1 MSTIYLLCFK
11 VWDMPAAVGTVIP
24 TEQMKKLRPKEAGR
38 YVSLE
43 VDVYLLPLLWEG
55 TWKSRSRSPGAERM
69 YEQMHGGLFTQGNDP

>member
-11 VWDMPAAVGTVIP
+11 VWDMPAAMGTVIP

-43 VDVYLLPLLWEG
+43 ADVHLPLLWEG
-55 TWKSRSRSPGAERM
+55 S
-69 YEQMHGGLFTQGNDP
+69 